1 MEAPKL
7 SASSGSI
14 TRWPGFSCPASIC
27 ERSEASD
34 QLTPGARRA
43 LFAAVTGTLIE
54 WYDYALY
61 GAAAG
66 LVIAPLF
73 FAGTDTGA
81 TMAAFLTFAVG
92 FIARPVGGLVI
103 GHIGDA
109 LGRRPAMLIT
119 IILMGVATVGI
130 GALPTAQSIGALAP
144 VLLVALRLIQGMGA
158 GAELAGA
165 MTIVAEF
172 APPKR
177 KGLYTSL
184 VLSTPPAGIALATAA
199 FLAAASLGDQ
209 ALLGWAWRLPF
220 LVSAVLFLLAIF
232 IRRHLEET
240 PEYRAAVQSAE
251 DQRTKLPL
259 LSLLRRSP
267 RQLIIGFL
275 AMTGHNCLNDA
286 MAVFAIALMTSPQVG
301 LERTP
306 ALLAVTL
313 GSLVGV
319 VATPFGGAA
328 ADRMGAARVLGLGCA
343 LGSVYAFPLLLGLSS
358 GSAVVA
364 ALAIAGGYG
373 LVIALTSGSQGAF
386 LAQLFPAA
394 ERYSGIAIAREFN
407 GAIVAGLTPAAL
419 VWIIDLAGGRVL
431 AGAAAV
437 SAACLL
443 SLLAVVLRC
452 RLPARVDSSGGH

>member
-1 MEAPKL
+1 M
-7 SASSGSI
+7 G
-14 TRWPGFSCPASIC
+14 
-27 ERSEASD
+27 
-34 QLTPGARRA
+34 QLGLDHALPGARRA
-43 LFAAVTGTLIE
+43 VFAAVTGTLIE

-109 LGRRPAMLIT
+109 MGRRPAMLIT
-119 IILMGVATVGI
+119 IILMGIATVGI
-130 GALPTAQSIGALAP
+130 GALPTAQAIGALAP
-144 VLLVALRLIQGMGA
+144 VLLVLLRLIQGMGA

-232 IRRHLEET
+232 IRRNLEET
-240 PEYRAAVQSAE
+240 PEYRAAVEDAE
-251 DQRTKLPL
+251 QGRTKLPVME
-259 LSLLRRSP
+259 LLRRSP
-267 RQLIIGFL
+267 RELLIGFL
-275 AMTGHNCLNDA
+275 AMTGHNCLNYA
-286 MAVFAIALMTSPQVG
+286 MAVFAISLMTSPQVG

-328 ADRMGAARVLGLGCA
+328 TDRFGAARILGLGCA
-343 LGSVYAFPLLLGLSS
+343 IGAAYAFPLLLGLSS
-358 GSAVVA
+358 GSAVMA
-364 ALAIAGGYG
+364 AVAIAGGYG

-394 ERYSGIAIAREFN
+394 ERYSGIAIAREVN
-407 GAIVAGLTPAAL
+407 GAIVAGLTPASL

-431 AGAAAV
+431 AGAVAV
-437 SAACLL
+437 SAVCLI
-443 SLLAVVLRC
+443 SLLPDHRSPLT
-452 RLPARVDSSGGH
+452 

>member
-1 MEAPKL
+1 M
-7 SASSGSI
+7 
-14 TRWPGFSCPASIC
+14 
-27 ERSEASD
+27 
-34 QLTPGARRA
+34 
-43 LFAAVTGTLIE
+43 FAAVTGTLIE

-73 FAGTDTGA
+73 FAGTNTGA

-109 LGRRPAMLIT
+109 MGRRPAMLIT
-119 IILMGVATVGI
+119 IILMGIATVGI
-130 GALPTAQSIGALAP
+130 GALPTAQAIGALAP
-144 VLLVALRLIQGMGA
+144 VLLVLLRLIQGMGA

-232 IRRHLEET
+232 IRRNLEET
-240 PEYRAAVQSAE
+240 PEYRAAVEDAE
-251 DQRTKLPL
+251 QGRTKLPVME
-259 LSLLRRSP
+259 LLRRSP
-267 RQLIIGFL
+267 RELLIGFL
-275 AMTGHNCLNDA
+275 AMTGHNCLNYA
-286 MAVFAIALMTSPQVG
+286 MAVFAISLMTSPQVG

-328 ADRMGAARVLGLGCA
+328 TDRFGAA
-343 LGSVYAFPLLLGLSS
+343 YAFPLLLGLSS
-358 GSAVVA
+358 GSAVMA
-364 ALAIAGGYG
+364 AVAIAGGYG

-394 ERYSGIAIAREFN
+394 ERYSGIAIAREVN

-431 AGAAAV
+431 AGAVAV
-437 SAACLL
+437 SAACLI
-443 SLLAVVLRC
+443 SLLAVILGS
-452 RLPARVDSSGGH
+452 RLSPDPQTTGAH

>member
-1 MEAPKL
+1 MDDSATAPVAEAPD
-7 SASSGSI
+7 
-14 TRWPGFSCPASIC
+14 R
-27 ERSEASD
+27 
-34 QLTPGARRA
+34 LTSGARRA
-43 LFAAVTGTLIE
+43 VFAAVTGTLIE

-109 LGRRPAMLIT
+109 MGRRPAMLIT
-119 IILMGVATVGI
+119 IILMGIATVGI
-130 GALPTAQSIGALAP
+130 GALPTAQAIGALAP
-144 VLLVALRLIQGMGA
+144 VLLVLLRLIQGMGA

-232 IRRHLEET
+232 IRRNLEET
-240 PEYRAAVQSAE
+240 PEYRAAVEDAE
-251 DQRTKLPL
+251 QGRTKLPVME
-259 LSLLRRSP
+259 LLRRSP
-267 RQLIIGFL
+267 RELLIGFL
-275 AMTGHNCLNDA
+275 AMTGHNCLNYA
-286 MAVFAIALMTSPQVG
+286 MAVFAISLMTSPQVG

-328 ADRMGAARVLGLGCA
+328 TDRFGAARILGLGCA
-343 LGSVYAFPLLLGLSS
+343 IGAAYAFPLLLGLSS

-364 ALAIAGGYG
+364 AVAIACGYG

-394 ERYSGIAIAREFN
+394 ERYSGIAIAREVN

-431 AGAAAV
+431 AGAVAV
-437 SAACLL
+437 SAACLI
-443 SLLAVVLRC
+443 SLLAVILRS
-452 RLPARVDSSGGH
+452 RLSPDPQTTGAH

>member
-1 MEAPKL
+1 M
-7 SASSGSI
+7 
-14 TRWPGFSCPASIC
+14 
-27 ERSEASD
+27 
-34 QLTPGARRA
+34 
-43 LFAAVTGTLIE
+43 FAAVTGTLIE

-109 LGRRPAMLIT
+109 MGRRPAMLIT
-119 IILMGVATVGI
+119 IILMGIATVGI
-130 GALPTAQSIGALAP
+130 GALPTAQAIGALAP
-144 VLLVALRLIQGMGA
+144 VLLVLLRLIQGMGA

-232 IRRHLEET
+232 IRRNLEET
-240 PEYRAAVQSAE
+240 PEYRAAVEDAE
-251 DQRTKLPL
+251 QGRTKLPVME
-259 LSLLRRSP
+259 LLRRSP
-267 RQLIIGFL
+267 RELLIGFL
-275 AMTGHNCLNDA
+275 AMTGHNC
-286 MAVFAIALMTSPQVG
+286 
-301 LERTP
+301 
-306 ALLAVTL
+306 
-313 GSLVGV
+313 LVGV

-328 ADRMGAARVLGLGCA
+328 TDRLGAARILGLGCA
-343 LGSVYAFPLLLGLSS
+343 IGAAYAFPLLLGLSS
-358 GSAVVA
+358 GSAVMA
-364 ALAIAGGYG
+364 AVAIAGGYG

-394 ERYSGIAIAREFN
+394 ERYSGIAIAREVN

-431 AGAAAV
+431 AGAVAV
-437 SAACLL
+437 SAACLI
-443 SLLAVVLRC
+443 SLLAVILGS
-452 RLPARVDSSGGH
+452 RLSPDPQTTGAH